1 MCNLYRL
8 DPSQKVFDFT
18 AEEIQQFNVPLD
30 IYPNYPGIV
39 IESGQPKAMNWGFP
53 ARLKHMKPTS
63 KPKPVNNTRDDKLR
77 TFFWRDSFERRRCLI
92 PVSQWA
98 EAWGKPGAMTKTWYS
113 LPDTD
118 AFAVAGIWRHSDEWG
133 LCYSMV
139 MTDANMQMAE
149 AHDRMPVI
157 LAPDDYQQWT
167 HGTPDEAFALVQTW
181 QAPLVVDAT
190 DELWSVKR

>member
-98 EAWGKPGAMTKTWYS
+98 EAWAS
-113 LPDTD
+113 
-118 AFAVAGIWRHSDEWG
+118 
-133 LCYSMV
+133 
-139 MTDANMQMAE
+139 
-149 AHDRMPVI
+149 
-157 LAPDDYQQWT
+157 LAP
-167 HGTPDEAFALVQTW
+167 
-181 QAPLVVDAT
+181 
-190 DELWSVKR
+190 